1 LFGMGSCGSIPSM
14 FETSL
19 LTIGLAFLV
28 PLGYALI
35 ALGGLDEG
43 RARHAA
49 LGVLAALGLA
59 VLGYVAVGFALEF
72 GGVGLAHSLP
82 GVEGLVWEW
91 SALGATWGTGW
102 GTAGLV
108 GWGMAGPAVTA
119 GAYHLALA
127 NLPWV
132 ATAAL
137 IPLVCLRGRIP
148 AWASGLI
155 GLVMGALIYPLA
167 GNWIWGG
174 GWLANLGSNLG
185 LGHGL
190 VDAGGSGLVHLLG
203 AAATLA
209 GILVFLPRVPKSD
222 TPGEPVPLPPVH
234 LPLLAVLGCGLLLAG
249 GLSWTV
255 SNPLLMLSE
264 SDLPR
269 LALNTILAASSAA
282 FLPLFYTWFVAGR
295 TDPLMAA
302 RGFAAGSVAIAAGAP
317 FMPPWA
323 ALALGAAIGLTTVF
337 VIFVVDRLLR
347 WDDPTAALT
356 VHGLAG
362 GLGLLAVGVFADGR
376 AGAGWNGAG
385 AVTFLGVPGQGV
397 TGLLAAPGF
406 QPDWPGQMGA
416 QLVGL
421 AALALLGFFAAWL
434 FTAPLS
440 LLIRLLSSPHPDLT
454 PAPDVA
460 ETPPTGALR
469 ASQQPLPV
477 DDLESGEQEQ
487 APTGDTLALERHRPL
502 AIEGQEPENA
512 PKSETEPLPPVS
524 PDDPVHET

>member
-1 LFGMGSCGSIPSM
+1 M
-14 FETSL
+14 FEISL

-35 ALGGLDEG
+35 AVAGLDEG

-49 LGVLAALGLA
+49 LSALAALGLA
-59 VLGYVAVGFALEF
+59 VLGYFAVGFALEF
-72 GGVGLAHSLP
+72 GGVGLAYSMP
-82 GVEGLVWEW
+82 GLEELVWEW
-91 SALGATWGTGW
+91 SALGTTWGAGW
-102 GTAGLV
+102 GMAGLV
-108 GWGMAGPAVTA
+108 GWGMTGPAVTA
-119 GAYHLALA
+119 GAYRLALA

-132 ATAAL
+132 STAAL

-209 GILVFLPRVPKSD
+209 GILVFLPRKPKSGAPD
-222 TPGEPVPLPPVH
+222 EPVPLPPVH

-249 GLSWTV
+249 GLAWTIG
-255 SNPLLMLSE
+255 NPLLALSE

-269 LALNTILAASSAA
+269 LALNTVLAAAAGA
-282 FLPLFYTWFVAGR
+282 FLPLLYTWFVAGR

-302 RGFAAGSVAIAAGAP
+302 RGLAAGTVAIAAGAP
-317 FMPPWA
+317 FMSPWA
-323 ALALGAAIGLTTVF
+323 SLALGGAIGLITVL
-337 VIFVVDRLLR
+337 VIFVVDHLLR
-347 WDDPTAALT
+347 WDDSTAALT

-362 GLGLLAVGVFADGR
+362 GLGLLAVGLFADGR
-376 AGAGWNGAG
+376 AGAGWNRVGVDAY
-385 AVTFLGVPGQGV
+385 LGVPGQGV

-406 QPDWPGQMGA
+406 QPDWPGQMQA
-416 QLVGL
+416 QLIGL

-434 FTAPLS
+434 FTGPFA
-440 LLIRLLSSPHPDLT
+440 LLIRLLGT
-454 PAPDVA
+454 
-460 ETPPTGALR
+460 
-469 ASQQPLPV
+469 
-477 DDLESGEQEQ
+477 
-487 APTGDTLALERHRPL
+487 PTGDHPTEATEAVPTPALPREYTG
-502 AIEGQEPENA
+502 EEQE
-512 PKSETEPLPPVS
+512 T
-524 PDDPVHET
+524 